1 MRNSGHTLLELSTV
15 LVLMALG
22 APVLLS
28 AGRRLRDR
36 AAVVSARE
44 RVAGLFAEAR
54 VTAMSWGGA
63 TVHLRTRDGSV
74 WFEAGDTV
82 RRRLTLGS
90 DPGVAL
96 VLPRGRSG
104 SDLPYD
110 AIGIGRVASE
120 TLRFRRG
127 AAETVL
133 VVSGYGRVRR
143 W

>member
-1 MRNSGHTLLELSTV
+1 MRSGHTLLEMSTV
-15 LVLMALG
+15 LALVALG
-22 APVLLS
+22 APFLLS
-28 AGRRLRDR
+28 AGRRMRDR

-54 VTAMSWGGA
+54 MAAMSRGGA
-63 TVHLRTRDGSV
+63 TVHLRTDGGAA

-82 RRRLTLGS
+82 RRRISLGT

-96 VLPRGRSG
+96 VLPRGRSA
-104 SDLPYD
+104 SDLAYD
-110 AIGIGRVASE
+110 ALGIGRVASE

-127 AAETVL
+127 SAESVL